1 MPWPGTARYFGREQ
15 WYFQNDNASIHRA
28 NETET
33 GNEGL
38 TFYLFSLTTR
48 SPALN
53 PFRKVGYLLKNAVR
67 KNICRIKLSTVLYLL
82 CALTTSWNSLPKV
95 FIQSL
100 AGTNHCQDDV
110 IKF

>member
-38 TFYLFSLTTR
+38 TFYLFSLTTMEP
-48 SPALN
+48 SSKSVQKGGVFAE
-53 PFRKVGYLLKNAVR
+53 KCCEKEH
-67 KNICRIKLSTVLYLL
+67 LS
-82 CALTTSWNSLPKV
+82 
-95 FIQSL
+95 
-100 AGTNHCQDDV
+100 H
-110 IKF
+110 